1 MARACRYAPRWWYIT
16 PLGRRV
22 VPLGWFTLSR
32 PYSSLTG
39 MASGSASASRDS
51 YSSAYPPAS
60 TSRTIPAAP
69 ATAARAVS
77 ASSLSASS
85 TLVPE
90 WSRMSPISSALSRVL
105 SGTSTAPAQGTP
117 LWASSDSALLGAHNG
132 VPWAGAVLV
141 PLNTRLNAEEIGDI
155 LDHSGTSVLLADS
168 ELADTARAAVAGAA
182 GMVRLVEAGG
192 YADEYESLLADA
204 EPLAIPVSDEYGLLS
219 VNYTSGTTGRPKGV
233 MYHHRGAYLQA
244 LAMAFHNQL
253 TADSVYLWTLPMF
266 HCSGWCFTW
275 GVTAAAA
282 RHVCLRKVDPDR
294 IWQALRTEGVTHF
307 SAAPTVLTM
316 LGNSRLA
323 GGGLDHTVEVTTGGA
338 PPSPALL
345 ARMADLGVHMT
356 HLYGLTETYGPVV
369 ISEWHREWDALE
381 AAAQAQLKA
390 RQGVAN
396 VVGSPVR
403 VLDQDAADVPAD
415 GVSLGEIALRGN
427 NVMLGYYR
435 DPDAT
440 AEATADGYFRTG
452 DLGVV
457 HPDGYVELT
466 DRSKDVIISGG
477 AKIAHFKA
485 PKQVI
490 FGELPKTSTGK
501 IQKHELRTRR

>member
-1 MARACRYAPRWWYIT
+1 MA
-16 PLGRRV
+16 
-22 VPLGWFTLSR
+22 
-32 PYSSLTG
+32 
-39 MASGSASASRDS
+39 D
-51 YSSAYPPAS
+51 
-60 TSRTIPAAP
+60 AAP
-69 ATAARAVS
+69 FTFAPLTPTAFLDRSAAVFGDHIAVVDGDRRFSYAQLHDRSRRLAGALAAAGAGAGARVAVL
-77 ASSLSASS
+77 A
-85 TLVPE
+85 PN
-90 WSRMSPISSALSRVL
+90 SALSL
-105 SGTSTAPAQGTP
+105 E
-117 LWASSDSALLGAHNG
+117 AHNG

-141 PLNTRLNAEEIGDI
+141 PLNTRLNAEETGDI

-182 GMVRLVEAGG
+182 GMVRLVEA
-192 YADEYESLLADA
+192 
-204 EPLAIPVSDEYGLLS
+204 DEYGLLS

-323 GGGLDHTVEVTTGGA
+323 EGGLDHTVEVTTVGA

-369 ISEWHREWDALE
+369 ISEW
-381 AAAQAQLKA
+381 
-390 RQGVAN
+390 
-396 VVGSPVR
+396 P
-403 VLDQDAADVPAD
+403 
-415 GVSLGEIALRGN
+415 
-427 NVMLGYYR
+427 
-435 DPDAT
+435 
-440 AEATADGYFRTG
+440 
-452 DLGVV
+452 
-457 HPDGYVELT
+457 
-466 DRSKDVIISGG
+466 
-477 AKIAHFKA
+477 
-485 PKQVI
+485 
-490 FGELPKTSTGK
+490 
-501 IQKHELRTRR
+501 